1 MHVKIPQIDFP
12 IRQAEKSRLAAQIFR
27 LKRKIEDSK
36 YRGGGRGAGE
46 EFMKKN
52 VKMN

>member
-36 YRGGGRGAGE
+36 YRGGGEGGGGGIYE
-46 EFMKKN
+46 KKC
-52 VKMN
+52 